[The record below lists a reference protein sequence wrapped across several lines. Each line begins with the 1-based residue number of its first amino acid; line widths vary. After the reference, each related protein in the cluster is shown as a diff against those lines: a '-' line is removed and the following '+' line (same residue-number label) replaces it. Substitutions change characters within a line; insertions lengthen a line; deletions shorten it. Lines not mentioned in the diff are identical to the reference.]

1 MHVLITNDDGP
12 LNTEFSPYIRPF
24 IQNLIKIHPDWTF
37 TILIPSVQK
46 SWSAKSHIA
55 GHTAHLQFI
64 YSNPEAKD
72 NSFIGPF
79 VQPQRLSKFLDL
91 PHVINP
97 EIPENYIEWCLLDGS
112 PASCANIGIHNLAQN
127 AKFDLVISG
136 PNVGRNTSAAYI
148 TSSATVG
155 AAMEAVISG
164 NTPSIALSW
173 AYSNGNKFLHNEQDV
188 LNIAS
193 IKSLQIIN
201 HIWSNWNESVDLY
214 SINIPLSLELSTE
227 TRAFFAP
234 IWENRWT
241 SIFKGPIINKPN
253 ESNDILDSTPSK
265 MISFGWNPDFN
276 THSDSKFVNDNIDY
290 DMHVI
295 DKGHIAVTP
304 LRATFKDVDNIIGE
318 LTLERIPEM
327 KDNLETSKTDT
338 QSSIDIALTI
348 SQDEYIYKP
357 LENAIQKHLPNVNFV
372 KDFDTN
378 DTDKIVPKESHKR
391 FQYGDYE
398 QLNLDNLSNPTSN
411 YFSNSYIY
419 RKALIRKHFLAHTIH
434 NYITK
439 NTESILK
446 KAALESYTI
455 DLDYAEF
462 LDDSLDE
469 NWELRQELES
479 EQKWWIVK
487 PSMSDK
493 GQGIRIFKTIN
504 QLQEIFDSFD
514 EGVNTDDEYDTDDNQ
529 EEDDE
534 DEENPKSANKI
545 DDNKIIISQL
555 RHFIVQEYLS
565 NPLLLPSMDNKKFHI
580 RCYITCR
587 GDLQVFVY
595 DRMLALFAPTP
606 FKKLITESDNDHI
619 SHTDSFNP
627 TDLNFLQSHL
637 TNTCLQI
644 DDTIKELSV
653 MEFDHLTDI
662 TAENKL
668 KIKQQIHEITHDLF
682 LAAVSVNRLN
692 FQPLP
697 NAFETYGVD
706 FLVDDQFNVKIL
718 EVNAYPDFKQTGD
731 SLKGLIDELFD
742 NVTLYC
748 IKPLLTD
755 VEDIATVENS
765 NFVKVL
771 DHTSNQW

>member
-24 IQNLIKIHPDWTF
+24 IQNLIKIYPDWTF
-37 TILIPSVQK
+37 TVLIPNVQK
-46 SWSAKSHIA
+46 SWYAKSHIA
-55 GHTAHLQFI
+55 GHSAHLQFI
-64 YSNPEAKD
+64 YSDPTAKD

-79 VQPQRLSKFLDL
+79 IQPQRDSKFLDF
-91 PHVINP
+91 PNVINP
-97 EIPENYIEWCLLDGS
+97 EIPNNYIEWCLLDGS
-112 PASCANIGIHNLAQN
+112 PASCANIGIHNLSKRK
-127 AKFDLVISG
+127 KFDLVISG

-173 AYSNGNKFLHNEQDV
+173 AYINGNKFTHNENNI

-201 HIWSNWNESVDLY
+201 HIWKNWNNLVDLY
-214 SINIPLSLELSTE
+214 SINIPLSIDLSLE
-227 TRAFFAP
+227 TRCFFAP

-241 SIFKGPIINKPN
+241 SIFKGPIINKIN
-253 ESNDILDSTPSK
+253 NNSLDIMDSTNSRL
-265 MISFGWNPDFN
+265 ISFGWNPDFE
-276 THSDSKFVNDNIDY
+276 THSDSKWVNKDIKY
-290 DMHVI
+290 DMHII
-295 DKGHIAVTP
+295 DNGHIAITP
-304 LRATFKDVDNIIGE
+304 LRATFKDINSIMGE
-318 LTLERIPEM
+318 LKLDDIDIYGVVE
-327 KDNLETSKTDT
+327 KT
-338 QSSIDIALTI
+338 QSNIDIAITI
-348 SQDEYIYKP
+348 NHDDYIYQPISRAIKKYIK
-357 LENAIQKHLPNVNFV
+357 NAIFIES
-372 KDFDTN
+372 
-378 DTDKIVPKESHKR
+378 DKEIIQMDPHDKKIL
-391 FQYGDYE
+391 QYGDYE
-398 QLNLDNLSNPTSN
+398 QLNLDYLSNPSSN
-411 YFSNSYIY
+411 YFANSYIY
-419 RKALIRKHFLAHTIH
+419 RKALIRKHYLAHTIH

-439 NTESILK
+439 NTNSILK
-446 KAALESYTI
+446 KATLESFTI

-469 NWELRQELES
+469 NWELRQELQS
-479 EQKWWIVK
+479 ERKWWIVK

-514 EGVNTDDEYDTDDNQ
+514 EGINTDDE
-529 EEDDE
+529 DE
-534 DEENPKSANKI
+534 DHDNSRKI

-555 RHFIVQEYLS
+555 RHFIIQEYLS

-580 RCYITCR
+580 RCYITCK
-587 GDLQVFVY
+587 GDLEVFVY
-595 DRMLALFAPTP
+595 DRMLALFAPAP
-606 FKKLITESDNDHI
+606 FKKLIDINDVDHTI
-619 SHTDSFNP
+619 SSDSFDP
-627 TDLNFLQSHL
+627 TDLTVLQSHL

-644 DDTIKELSV
+644 DENTKQLSV
-653 MEFDHLTDI
+653 IEFDKLADI
-662 TAENKL
+662 SDENKL
-668 KIKQQIHEITHDLF
+668 KIKNQIHEIAHDLF
-682 LAAVSVNRLN
+682 LAALSVNRLN

-706 FLVDDQFNVKIL
+706 FLVDDNYNVKIL

-731 SLKGLIDELFD
+731 SLKGLIDELFE
-742 NVTLYC
+742 NITLYC

-755 VEDIATVENS
+755 VDDTNPNESS

-771 DHTSNQW
+771 DYTSNEW